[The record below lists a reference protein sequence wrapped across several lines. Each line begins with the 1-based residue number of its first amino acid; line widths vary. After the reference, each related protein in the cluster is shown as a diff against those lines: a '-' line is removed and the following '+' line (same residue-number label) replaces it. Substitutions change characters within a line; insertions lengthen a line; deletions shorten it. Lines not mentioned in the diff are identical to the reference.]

1 MPAIRRVPAAV
12 TYRCPGRS
20 ELSIIE
26 NPWDPTG
33 PVRYAR
39 RRPRTRLQWAPDQ
52 PFPLTP
58 RNPGAL
64 RSCLLSVS
72 DVTCHGVCPP
82 WLGVFDNPSS
92 LFAMLIDGCHEVP
105 SVPGRAGLHGAGNP
119 RLKLAHTTDEQPLVV
134 GNRRSWLIMALFHS
148 TDLDGC
154 WLTVATYC
162 CSSHFCGE
170 KAVELFLYR
179 ISAHWQSPNISKW
192 RVSHRRHW
200 SMQRVFSVCLALH

>member
-1 MPAIRRVPAAV
+1 M
-12 TYRCPGRS
+12 
-20 ELSIIE
+20 
-26 NPWDPTG
+26 G
-33 PVRYAR
+33 PN
-39 RRPRTRLQWAPDQ
+39 RPRPIRQAPPANEIAVGARPALPTHTPKPRRLAE
-52 PFPLTP
+52 
-58 RNPGAL
+58 
-64 RSCLLSVS
+64 LLAVS
-72 DVTCHGVCPP
+72 NVTCHGVCPP

-92 LFAMLIDGCHEVP
+92 LFAMLIDGCHELP
-105 SVPGRAGLHGAGNP
+105 SVPGRAGLHGAGIP
-119 RLKLAHTTDEQPLVV
+119 KLKLAHTTDEQPLAV
-134 GNRRSWLIMALFHS
+134 GNRRSWPIMAQFHL

-162 CSSHFCGE
+162 RSSHFCGE